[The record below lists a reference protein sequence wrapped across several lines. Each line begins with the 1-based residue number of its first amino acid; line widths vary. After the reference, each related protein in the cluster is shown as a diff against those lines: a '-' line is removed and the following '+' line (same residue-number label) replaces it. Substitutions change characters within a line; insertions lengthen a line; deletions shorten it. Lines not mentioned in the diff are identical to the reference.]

1 MDKKQQQKPNSE
13 AATCAVQLD
22 SLQTAFIWSLVILV
36 STVVFLFGVLVCN
49 AAAETSRQ
57 RRRERNNN
65 IYRNRSN
72 LLLRQQQQQQQ
83 QQPPPPTYS
92 EALLH
97 NLQNYQLSRRPAG
110 SNAAAAASESGAG
123 VRERIQQHRVG
134 IITSG
139 NRIIRAE
146 SDTLLAT
153 VYATVPETAEQ
164 IKLQRK
170 LLRSLQKFRFVI
182 DSRPP
187 SLACAC
193 AAAARIP
200 RIQISEQPQPQQ
212 QKD

>member
-72 LLLRQQQQQQQ
+72 LLLRQQQQQP
-83 QQPPPPTYS
+83 PPPPTYN

-97 NLQNYQLSRRPAG
+97 NLLQNYQLSRIRPAG
-110 SNAAAAASESGAG
+110 SNAAAASESGAG
-123 VRERIQQHRVG
+123 VGERIQQHRVG

-146 SDTLLAT
+146 SVTPLAT

-187 SLACAC
+187 SRAC

-200 RIQISEQPQPQQ
+200 RIHISEQPQPQQ